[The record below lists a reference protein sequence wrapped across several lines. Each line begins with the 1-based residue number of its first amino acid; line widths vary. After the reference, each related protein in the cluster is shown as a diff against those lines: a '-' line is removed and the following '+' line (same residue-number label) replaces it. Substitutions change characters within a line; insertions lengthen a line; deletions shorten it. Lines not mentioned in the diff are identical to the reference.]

1 MISFILMLKL
11 TTKLVN
17 KFSYYI
23 TTHFITSNKDYNF
36 CRNSHSGYQIYP
48 KQIHDGVREAKAKQE

>member
-1 MISFILMLKL
+1 MLKL
-11 TTKLVN
+11 TTKLIN
-17 KFSYYI
+17 RFSYYI

-36 CRNSHSGYQIYP
+36 CHNSHSVYQIYS

>member
-1 MISFILMLKL
+1 MLKL
-11 TTKLVN
+11 TIKLMN

-23 TTHFITSNKDYNF
+23 TTHFITSNKNYNF
-36 CRNSHSGYQIYP
+36 CRNSHSVYQIYP